1 MTTEEFSNE
10 FEVLLN
16 SYALKQPN
24 TVLDLQFDEYEKSV
38 FLTKAQ
44 EDLVISIY
52 DGKNPYDDSF
62 EKTEEVR
69 RGLSALI
76 ETYTIS
82 QEKSISTSG
91 LTPTSKFYA
100 IPNDL
105 WFITYE
111 SATISDNS
119 LGPNPIEA
127 MIYPITQDDFYRVNR
142 NPFRNSNEKRI
153 LRLDVDSTTIELISK
168 YSISRYLVR
177 YLRKPSPI
185 IIVPLTDGLTINGVS
200 VKTEC
205 ELNPVIHRAILEKA
219 VKYAYNSRLQN
230 TGK

>member
-1 MTTEEFSNE
+1 MTTQEFSNE

-16 SYALKQPN
+16 SFASEQSN
-24 TVLDLQFDEYEKSV
+24 VVLDLHFDEYEKSV

-69 RGLSALI
+69 RSLGSLI
-76 ETYTIS
+76 KTYTIS
-82 QEKSISTSG
+82 QEKSIDTSG
-91 LTPTSKFYA
+91 LTHTSKFYA

-111 SATISDNS
+111 SATISDTS

-127 MIYPITQDDFYRVNR
+127 LVYPTTQDDFYRVNK
-142 NPFRNSNEKRI
+142 NPFRNSNEKRV
-153 LRLDVDSTTIELISK
+153 LRLDIDPTTVELVSK
-168 YSISRYLVR
+168 YSINRYLVR
-177 YLRKPSPI
+177 YLRKPLPI
-185 IIVPLTDGLTINGVS
+185 IVMKLTDDLTINGIS
-200 VKTEC
+200 EKTEC